1 MTQAVAA
8 HAPPPSGGLSTI
20 SLAQYVAQHNLPVM
34 VARAIEA
41 AALARADCPV
51 AAVYSQLQSSTS
63 PLILHMVRCAD
74 RRGMRQP
81 SLRVVRAL

>member
-1 MTQAVAA
+1 MTQVVAA
-8 HAPPPSGGLSTI
+8 APPPSGGLSTI

-63 PLILHMVRCAD
+63 PLILHMVRCD
-74 RRGMRQP
+74 RGGMRLHSP
-81 SLRVVRAL
+81 RVVRVL